1 MSNTSH
7 RTLQAISIIIL
18 KSYLFNR
25 APPKLPRGGPREALP
40 VRTDWYKPERPEWLG
55 LYAEPVTAGE
65 CRPPLFLEQGRV
77 DDGAFR
83 GDNQRWPPAPLAV
96 CAYRMSRNPPRRK
109 TISMSGA
116 TARAKKANNK

>member
-7 RTLQAISIIIL
+7 RTCQAIYLIIL
-18 KSYLFNR
+18 KSYSFYR
-25 APPKLPRGGPREALP
+25 APLNLPRGGPREALP
-40 VRTDWYKPERPEWLG
+40 VRTDWYKPERPEWLELSAG
-55 LYAEPVTAGE
+55 PVTAGK
-65 CRPPLFLEQGRV
+65 CRLPRFLEQGRV

-83 GDNQRWPPAPLAV
+83 GGDQRWPPATLVA

-116 TARAKKANNK
+116 MARAKKANIK